1 MPSIS
6 FFCIKQKT
14 AYEMRISD
22 LSSDVCSSDLILDLA
37 PDHLAVLH
45 REIADVRPPLRR
57 AHLVHRVEFDA
68 DIQRA
73 WHPVTDERLA
83 IANRG
88 HAVAGER
95 LLPLRH
101 LDQVVCRRAVKQRAG
116 EFLARR
122 AWGFLRHLIECYA
135 GAARGKGKRE

>member
-1 MPSIS
+1 MLRRL
-6 FFCIKQKT
+6 
-14 AYEMRISD
+14 YE
-22 LSSDVCSSDLILDLA
+22 ILDLA

-68 DIQRA
+68 DIQQA
-73 WHPVTDERLA
+73 WHPVTDELLA

-95 LLPLRH
+95 LLPLRRSEEH
-101 LDQVVCRRAVKQRAG
+101 PSELHSLMRISSAV
-116 EFLARR
+116 FCL
-122 AWGFLRHLIECYA
+122 
-135 GAARGKGKRE
+135 

>member
-1 MPSIS
+1 MLRRL
-6 FFCIKQKT
+6 
-14 AYEMRISD
+14 YE
-22 LSSDVCSSDLILDLA
+22 ILDLA

-68 DIQRA
+68 DIQQA

-95 LLPLRH
+95 LQIGRAACRERGY
-101 LDQVVCRRAVKQRAG
+101 QYVKISVVAVSLKKKTTNNRQDDINVIDTQRIP
-116 EFLARR
+116 END
-122 AWGFLRHLIECYA
+122 ID
-135 GAARGKGKRE
+135 

>member
-1 MPSIS
+1 MLRRL
-6 FFCIKQKT
+6 
-14 AYEMRISD
+14 YE
-22 LSSDVCSSDLILDLA
+22 ILDLA

-68 DIQRA
+68 DIQQA

-95 LLPLRH
+95 LLTLRH
-101 LDQVVCRRAVKQRAG
+101 LDQAVCRRAVKQRADRKGGG
-116 EFLARR
+116 E
-122 AWGFLRHLIECYA
+122 
-135 GAARGKGKRE
+135 GKGVAVRVDLWGEGIIK